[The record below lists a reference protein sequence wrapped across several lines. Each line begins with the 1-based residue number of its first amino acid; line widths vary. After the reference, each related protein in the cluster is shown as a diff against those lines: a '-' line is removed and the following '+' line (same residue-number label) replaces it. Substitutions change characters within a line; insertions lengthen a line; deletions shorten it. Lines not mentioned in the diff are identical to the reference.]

1 MRVLVTRPP
10 EDAQRTAAE
19 LRARGHAVVVAPLV
33 EIRFRDGPPLALENV
48 QAILATSA
56 NGLRALARRTQRRDI
71 PVFAVGPQTAEAA
84 QQLGFLQVKNA
95 QGDAAA
101 LADAAKRW
109 ARPDGGALFHPGAAK
124 TKGGLEESLRRTGFT
139 VVNEIL
145 YDAVQLNELPPAAVD
160 ALSAGALDA
169 ALLFSPRSARTLAEA
184 VQRAGL
190 VQACSGLEA
199 LCISRATADALAPL
213 RFRAVR
219 VAARPDQNAILA
231 LLA

>member
-1 MRVLVTRPP
+1 MRILVTRPP
-10 EDAQRTAAE
+10 EDAQRTAAG
-19 LRARGHAVVVAPLV
+19 LQARGHEAVVAPLV

-56 NGLRALARRTQRRDI
+56 NGVRALARRTQRRDI
-71 PVFAVGPQTAEAA
+71 PVFAVGPQTAETA

-101 LADAAKRW
+101 LAESAKRW
-109 ARPDGGALFHPGAAK
+109 ASPDGGALFHPGAAQA
-124 TKGGLEESLRRTGFT
+124 KGGLAENLRMAGFT

-145 YDAVQLNELPPAAVD
+145 YDAVPLSELPAAAAD
-160 ALSAGALDA
+160 ALSSGMLDA
-169 ALLFSPRSARTLAEA
+169 ALLFSPRSARALAEA

-190 VQACSGLEA
+190 VRACGGLEA

-213 RFRAVR
+213 RFRAIR
-219 VAARPDQNAILA
+219 VAARPDQDAILA